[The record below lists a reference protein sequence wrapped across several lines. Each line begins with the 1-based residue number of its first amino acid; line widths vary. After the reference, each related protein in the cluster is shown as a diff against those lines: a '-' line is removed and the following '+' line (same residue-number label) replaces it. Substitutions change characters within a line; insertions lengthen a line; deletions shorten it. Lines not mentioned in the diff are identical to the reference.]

1 MVHEGYWPY
10 GPLVLV
16 DCINMRSIFKS
27 WIQGWN
33 DFKTLFSNNFRNVT
47 LEKAEF
53 TDPCGNRRN
62 FDQFFVQQRLIRCVQ
77 IPTMLDIRE
86 ALKKSVLPKRK
97 QDQIEL
103 SKNRKHILKKRNEQ
117 RLQDQ
122 MNAVKKSWFYNAYQL
137 KDGT

>member
-1 MVHEGYWPY
+1 
-10 GPLVLV
+10 
-16 DCINMRSIFKS
+16 
-27 WIQGWN
+27 
-33 DFKTLFSNNFRNVT
+33 
-47 LEKAEF
+47 
-53 TDPCGNRRN
+53 
-62 FDQFFVQQRLIRCVQ
+62 
-77 IPTMLDIRE
+77 MLDIRE

>member
-1 MVHEGYWPY
+1 M
-10 GPLVLV
+10 
-16 DCINMRSIFKS
+16 
-27 WIQGWN
+27 
-33 DFKTLFSNNFRNVT
+33 T

-122 MNAVKKSWFYNAYQL
+122 MNAVKKS
-137 KDGT
+137 

>member
-1 MVHEGYWPY
+1 
-10 GPLVLV
+10 
-16 DCINMRSIFKS
+16 
-27 WIQGWN
+27 
-33 DFKTLFSNNFRNVT
+33 
-47 LEKAEF
+47 
-53 TDPCGNRRN
+53 
-62 FDQFFVQQRLIRCVQ
+62 
-77 IPTMLDIRE
+77 MLDIRE

-122 MNAVKKSWFYNAYQL
+122 MNAVKKSWFYNGYQL